1 MLAYHIVD
9 MILLPSSMIVDNLQL
24 VDFIE
29 YLSQANTSPVF
40 WVWIYGE
47 RDTSETSRH
56 YLIFK
61 LSSLY
66 PSFKLNSSF

>member
-40 WVWIYGE
+40 WV
-47 RDTSETSRH
+47 
-56 YLIFK
+56 
-61 LSSLY
+61 
-66 PSFKLNSSF
+66 